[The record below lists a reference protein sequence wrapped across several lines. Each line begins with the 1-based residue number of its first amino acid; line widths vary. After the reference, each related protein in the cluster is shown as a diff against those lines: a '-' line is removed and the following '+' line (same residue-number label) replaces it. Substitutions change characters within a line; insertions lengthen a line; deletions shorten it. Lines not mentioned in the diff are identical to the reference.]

1 MPATRP
7 QSSIP
12 EFRSAG
18 HATDTG
24 LLFESA
30 GVALGSGLE
39 RRVHEAEESTE

>member
-1 MPATRP
+1 MIRCKNRLRGNKRLIGMPVAK

-12 EFRSAG
+12 ESRSAG

-30 GVALGSGLE
+30 GVALD
-39 RRVHEAEESTE
+39 